1 MRNKFI
7 VNTFFVYLLQAT
19 NILAPLIV
27 LPYLARTLYVHDY
40 GMVSLFVSICGLA
53 FIINDFGFSLC
64 ATYWI
69 SKSRSNTRKI
79 SAIITSIYYI
89 KIYLFL
95 ITTVILAVYFIYSNL
110 NFGMLFIFNVFG
122 VVLCQSYQPV
132 WYFQGIEKMKLVTY
146 YMLSARI
153 TYVLTVIFF
162 VKNSDDINIVYFS
175 YCLSNLIAAIISN
188 YFMLKNGI
196 KLSEIKRKYTQYCAR
211 TAFGFC
217 LSRAS
222 LSVYSTASTFI
233 IGNFIAVSQAAIYAT
248 AEKIYQALQSIGG
261 PLTQALLPHLARNS
275 DHGFMMKIIK
285 YSFLPILC
293 ISITGVIFSDEVI
306 RWVFG
311 SKLIAASEPLKL
323 FFIIFVINFINTNF
337 GYPAFAVIKKINI
350 VNYTVFL
357 GGVIQL
363 CLLCFLIFLGKLSV
377 VNVVLSILFTETI
390 VATTRIV
397 TYFFLKKTSGKNN
410 VAI

>member
-53 FIINDFGFSLC
+53 FIVNDFGYSLC

-69 SKSRSNTRKI
+69 SKSRSNIKKVN
-79 SAIITSIYYI
+79 AIITSIYYI

-95 ITTVILAVYFIYSNL
+95 ITAAILAVYFLYSDL
-110 NFGMLFIFNVFG
+110 NFGKLFILNVLG
-122 VVLCQSYQPV
+122 VVLFQSYQPV

-146 YMLSARI
+146 YMLSARM
-153 TYVLTVIFF
+153 TYVFIVIFF
-162 VKNSDDINIVYFS
+162 VKHSDDINIVYFS
-175 YCLSNLIAAIISN
+175 YCLSNFIAAIISN

-196 KLSEIKRKYTQYCAR
+196 KLSKTKKKYTRYCTRA
-211 TAFGFC
+211 AFGFC

-233 IGNFIAVSQAAIYAT
+233 IGNFISVSQAAIYAT

-261 PLTQALLPHLARNS
+261 PLTQALLPHLAKNN

-285 YSFLPILC
+285 YSLLPILC
-293 ISITGVIFSDEVI
+293 ISITGVIFSDVVI
-306 RWVFG
+306 KWVFG
-311 SKLIAASEPLKL
+311 NNFISASEPLKL
-323 FFIIFVINFINTNF
+323 FFIIFCINFINTNF

-350 VNYTVFL
+350 VNYTVFA

-363 CLLCFLIFLGKLSV
+363 CLLCLLVFLGELSV
-377 VNVVLSILFTETI
+377 VNVVMSILFTETI
-390 VATTRIV
+390 VATIRIV
-397 TYFFLKKTSGKNN
+397 TYFYFKKTSGKNN